1 MELIAFSN
9 LVLSTKELSS
19 RFLKKALVFQKIC
32 FKVLKTFKISS
43 DCHMKTCRSLKRRA
57 ILKIPC
63 TVEPIRRTY
72 AFLLALKVKFLFQEI
87 LVLNWVKHSFSLRLL
102 LKWKKSVI
110 ITAIIKYAWI
120 WLNMPKET
128 GFWICL
134 GSYICQNSEYDKV
147 LNMAGF
153 SVCDH

>member
-1 MELIAFSN
+1 MDIWIVGAPNQLFIRGSYTEANFFSKN
-9 LVLSTKELSS
+9 KVVISKTPLFVIGPFWTLHSIFLLLTSDLAVLYGTDCVFKLFVLSTKELSS

-72 AFLLALKVKFLFQEI
+72 AFLLALKVKFLFQ
-87 LVLNWVKHSFSLRLL
+87 
-102 LKWKKSVI
+102 
-110 ITAIIKYAWI
+110 
-120 WLNMPKET
+120 
-128 GFWICL
+128 
-134 GSYICQNSEYDKV
+134 
-147 LNMAGF
+147 
-153 SVCDH
+153 